1 VSEGP
6 LSRLMRAL
14 LLGGAA
20 VVLLTLVALA
30 AGGYSLGGS
39 GSTQA
44 SPYAVDTLATVA
56 LAVYAIG
63 AVGVVLGLFFTGLDV
78 RRGGQQVKPR
88 RRTSVLVTIILGL
101 ALLVVVASGHF
112 HFKLHQASPDQSAE
126 SLGSNR
132 KQQQDSPAAKS
143 HEPQF
148 QPVPFALVVGGVAIA
163 VVAFVLAERRRSRR
177 LPPKAAV
184 ADELAGALEVTLDD
198 LRAERD
204 PRRAVI
210 ASYARMERALA
221 AHGIP
226 RRRFEAPHE
235 YLARVLDDLTH
246 GGRGAKQLTELFER
260 ARFSPHEIDPSLKDE
275 AIAAVESLQ
284 AELAAAQLERAA

>member
-1 VSEGP
+1 
-6 LSRLMRAL
+6 MRAL

-20 VVLLTLVALA
+20 VVLLMLAAVA

-39 GSTQA
+39 GSTEA

-63 AVGVVLGLFFTGLDV
+63 AVSVIIGLFVTGLDV
-78 RRGGQQVKPR
+78 RRGGEQLKPR
-88 RRTSVLVTIILGL
+88 RRSTIIVTIILGL
-101 ALLVVVASGHF
+101 ALLSAAASGRF
-112 HFKLHQASPDQSAE
+112 HFRLHQPGSDQPGTP
-126 SLGSNR
+126 LGSNG
-132 KQQQDSPAAKS
+132 KQQNGPSGRKS

-148 QPVPFALVVGGVAIA
+148 QPVPFALVIGGVGTA
-163 VVAFVLAERRRSRR
+163 VVAFVLAERRRTRR
-177 LPPKAAV
+177 LPVEAA

-210 ASYARMERALA
+210 AAYARMERALA

-246 GGRGAKQLTELFER
+246 GGRGARQLTELFER
-260 ARFSPHEIDPSLKDE
+260 ARFSTHDIDPSLKDE

>member
-1 VSEGP
+1 
-6 LSRLMRAL
+6 MRAL

-20 VVLLTLVALA
+20 VVLLMLVAVA

-39 GSTQA
+39 GSTEA
-44 SPYAVDTLATVA
+44 SPYAIDTLATVA

-63 AVGVVLGLFFTGLDV
+63 AVGVIIGLFVTGLDV
-78 RRGGQQVKPR
+78 RRGGEQLRPR
-88 RRTSVLVTIILGL
+88 RRSTVIVTVILGL
-101 ALLVVVASGHF
+101 ALLFAAASGRF
-112 HFKLHQASPDQSAE
+112 HFRLHQPGSDQPT
-126 SLGSNR
+126 SLGSNG
-132 KQQQDSPAAKS
+132 KQQNGSPARKS

-148 QPVPFALVVGGVAIA
+148 QPVPFALVVGGVGAA
-163 VVAFVLAERRRSRR
+163 VVAFVLAERRRTRR
-177 LPPKAAV
+177 LPVEAAV
-184 ADELAGALEVTLDD
+184 ADELVGALEVTLDD

-210 ASYARMERALA
+210 AAYARMERALA

-226 RRRFEAPHE
+226 RRRYEAPHE

-246 GGRGAKQLTELFER
+246 GGRGARKLTELFEQ
-260 ARFSPHEIDPSLKDE
+260 ARFSTHDIDPSLKDE
-275 AIAAVESLQ
+275 AIAAAESLQ